1 VPENLDLRS
10 LVRSLTPR
18 EPTASA
24 VLAIRAGKAPAL
36 RRRGTPTPATV
47 ALPGGFEVYSV
58 GYSELRFLAGEV
70 VRYAAD
76 VIVLEPVELRNE
88 VRRGLER
95 VTSIG
100 SDQAGAA

>member
-1 VPENLDLRS
+1 MDLS
-10 LVRSLTPR
+10 LVNFD
-18 EPTASA
+18 
-24 VLAIRAGKAPAL
+24 APAEV
-36 RRRGTPTPATV
+36 RTFEKGR
-47 ALPGGFEVYSV
+47 FEVYSV
-58 GYSELRFLAGEV
+58 GYSELHFLADEV

-95 VTSIG
+95 VASTR

>member
-1 VPENLDLRS
+1 M
-10 LVRSLTPR
+10 
-18 EPTASA
+18 
-24 VLAIRAGKAPAL
+24 LAIRAGKAPAL
-36 RRRGTPTPATV
+36 RRRGTPSAATL

-58 GYSELRFLAGEV
+58 GYSELRFLADEV

-95 VTSIG
+95 VASTR